1 MTSNSPERWRIDAR
15 FLLRGGVTVFGV
27 GIVIALVAQMG
38 AGDLHPLGLVLSGL
52 ASVVVFLLVCG
63 ILSLVLHRFQVL
75 TGMRRAAVLAG
86 IFLFAGALSW
96 LVVHALFTLLGLASF
111 PTRGQIA
118 TGIGIS
124 GLLSILLGTGFYLYE
139 GMRQRMLDSAS
150 RLKEAEFAEKELAL
164 ARSIQERLLPPT
176 ELSGEGYRIAARHL
190 PARFVAGDFFDVF
203 SLPDGALGLV
213 VADVAGKGV
222 GASLVMAS
230 VKAVLPLL
238 AAGRTVEETLVA
250 LNEKLCD
257 ELSRRQ
263 FVALAY
269 ARYQPAGGELLLAN
283 AGFPDPYLLRRDAK
297 PEPLTVGG
305 PRLPLGLRRDQTY
318 TATRAA
324 LSVGDG
330 LLLFSDGL
338 PEAPDPGGEPLGYE
352 ALAELLP
359 PLESE
364 PGAWL
369 DELFA
374 RVRQVTAPELADDW
388 TALLLERAETY
399 PTGS

>member
-1 MTSNSPERWRIDAR
+1 MNSDSTERWRPDGR
-15 FLLRGGVTVFGV
+15 FLVRTSAIVFGV
-27 GIVIALVAQMG
+27 GVVVALLTQMG
-38 AGDLHPLGLVLSGL
+38 AGVVRPVDLVLSGVAGVL
-52 ASVVVFLLVCG
+52 VFLTVCLLLILLPQPLVG
-63 ILSLVLHRFQVL
+63 L
-75 TGMRRAAVLAG
+75 TGLRKAVTLAG
-86 IFLFAGALSW
+86 IFFFAGALAW
-96 LVVHALFTLLGLASF
+96 LVMQTLLALLGTARL
-111 PTRGQIA
+111 PTWTEIA
-118 TGIGIS
+118 TNIAIS
-124 GLLSILLGTGFYLYE
+124 GLLAILFGTGFYFYE
-139 GMRQRMLDSAS
+139 VMRQRLLDSTS

-190 PARFVAGDFFDVF
+190 PARYVAGDFFDVF
-203 SLPDGALGLV
+203 SLRDGALGLV

-230 VKAVLPLL
+230 VKAALPLL

-257 ELSRRQ
+257 ELDRRQ

-269 ARYQPAGGELLLAN
+269 ARYEPDGGELLLAN
-283 AGFPDPYLLRRDAK
+283 AGLPDPYLLRRHAE
-297 PEPLTVGG
+297 PEPLVVAG
-305 PRLPLGLRRDQTY
+305 PRMPLGLRRDQVY
-318 TATRAA
+318 LPTRTA
-324 LSVGDG
+324 LSAGDG

-338 PEAPDPGGEPLGYE
+338 PEAPGAGGEPLGYD

-359 PLESE
+359 PLASE

-374 RVRQVTAPELADDW
+374 RVRRATAQELADDW
-388 TALLLERAETY
+388 TAMLLERRS
-399 PTGS
+399 GS

>member
-1 MTSNSPERWRIDAR
+1 MTSDSPERWRLDGR
-15 FLLRGGVTVFGV
+15 FLLRGGATVFGV
-27 GIVIALVAQMG
+27 GVVVALLAQFG
-38 AGDLHPLGLVLSGL
+38 AGDLRLFDLVLSGL
-52 ASVVVFLLVCG
+52 ASVLVFLIICG
-63 ILSLVLHRFQVL
+63 LLTFVQHRILVL
-75 TGMRRAAVLAG
+75 TGLLRAATLAG
-86 IFLFAGALSW
+86 VFLFAGALAW
-96 LVVHALFTLLGLASF
+96 LVVQALLVALG
-111 PTRGQIA
+111 RGQIPTWNQIT
-118 TGIGIS
+118 TGIAIS
-124 GLLSILLGTGFYLYE
+124 GLLSILFGSGFYLYE
-139 GMRQRMLDSAS
+139 VMRERMLESAS

-238 AAGRTVEETLVA
+238 AVGRTVEETLVA

-257 ELSRRQ
+257 ELDRRQ

-269 ARYQPAGGELLLAN
+269 ARYEPDGGELRLAN
-283 AGFPDPYLLRRDAK
+283 AGFPDPYLLRRDAR

-305 PRLPLGLRRDQTY
+305 PRLPLGIRRDQTY

-324 LSVGDG
+324 LSAGDG

-338 PEAPDPGGEPLGYE
+338 PEAPDPGGGPLGYE
-352 ALAELLP
+352 ALAQLLP
-359 PLESE
+359 PLGSE

-369 DELFA
+369 DGLFA
-374 RVRQVTAPELADDW
+374 SVRQVTAPELADDW
-388 TALLLERAETY
+388 TALLLERL
-399 PTGS
+399 S